1 MYISYL
7 NIYLS
12 QKCQSW
18 VLLLPKLLYVNMI
31 FSYFALKGNPPEAH
45 MRSGEQVLL
54 PEHILPKWCIHKH
67 FKGTLTKILMK
78 RIHCDG
84 KTVRNLVIK
93 RWYSFKCNLPIIQQ
107 EWWSHHPA
115 GLVPWLTFPAVLMLE
130 PGVASGQ
137 SSSEHVILSPTLPYP
152 CGYRHLF

>member
-1 MYISYL
+1 MGPTSPQTPLCEYD
-7 NIYLS
+7 
-12 QKCQSW
+12 
-18 VLLLPKLLYVNMI
+18 LLILCI
-31 FSYFALKGNPPEAH
+31 KGKPPRSTYAIRGAH
-45 MRSGEQVLL
+45 VL

-107 EWWSHHPA
+107 EW
-115 GLVPWLTFPAVLMLE
+115 
-130 PGVASGQ
+130 
-137 SSSEHVILSPTLPYP
+137 
-152 CGYRHLF
+152 